1 MAAKLASAARLQ
13 EKMDELEME
22 DDVVAE
28 PLDDSLDMTMGT
40 VDTVATVETQKETQ
54 KKKIKRKTPP
64 KKSSPKADLL
74 YPTMDDPTPDHVSAA
89 QYENLESMMSQF
101 CRVPLLAEFSRPV
114 ALLHPEVCHVVLWSS
129 VTEPR
134 RFFTDDVLACVLFSS
149 WWHIPRL
156 SNTQLILVT
165 FAAKFASENTLAFEI
180 FNSMPGESFPTA
192 YAIIHILRIRR
203 PCRPLSRLPCI
214 CATTLMRSGKSI

>member
-1 MAAKLASAARLQ
+1 MWSGGTPPDDDLALAEKAESSSDSHESSSSDEDEDDGGDAHMHAPTMSSPMASSPSVPSVVPPPQPRGKPEAMAAKLASAARLQ

-74 YPTMDDPTPDHVSAA
+74 YPTMDDPTPDHVTAA

-114 ALLHPEVCHVVLWSS
+114 ALLHPEVCLMLCIL
-129 VTEPR
+129 E
-134 RFFTDDVLACVLFSS
+134 
-149 WWHIPRL
+149 L
-156 SNTQLILVT
+156 SNRAL
-165 FAAKFASENTLAFEI
+165 EI
-180 FNSMPGESFPTA
+180 F
-192 YAIIHILRIRR
+192 
-203 PCRPLSRLPCI
+203 C
-214 CATTLMRSGKSI
+214 